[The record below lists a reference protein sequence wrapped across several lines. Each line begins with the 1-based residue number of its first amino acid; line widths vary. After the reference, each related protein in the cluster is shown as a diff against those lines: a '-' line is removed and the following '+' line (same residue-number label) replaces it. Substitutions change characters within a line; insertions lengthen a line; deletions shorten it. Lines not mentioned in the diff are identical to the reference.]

1 MQRKGKIN
9 SQVLFCIYLL
19 LSVYIILKAKVNE
32 WCTQSN
38 AGGLCVESDKFP
50 TQEQVYFQTFVGR
63 WMPISE
69 LFPISTMDDGR
80 AAREVEVPVSVE
92 MECSNGYYFS
102 CIWYM
107 LAFESVLR
115 VIWES
120 ILWLGLKVRYLC
132 NSIESQVPV
141 AILVS

>member
-1 MQRKGKIN
+1 
-9 SQVLFCIYLL
+9 
-19 LSVYIILKAKVNE
+19 
-32 WCTQSN
+32 
-38 AGGLCVESDKFP
+38 
-50 TQEQVYFQTFVGR
+50 
-63 WMPISE
+63 MPISE